1 MTRTTTLTL
10 RQPVEGKVVPLSAV
24 PDPTFAEEIMGPG
37 VAIEPTGNTVV
48 APADG
53 TVGATFETSHA
64 IALVLDDGTELLIHV
79 GIDTVQMKGDGFR
92 TLVEKGARVTAGTPL
107 LEFDLQ
113 KIAAAGHPAITPV
126 IVLNNENAQI
136 EFKE

>member
-1 MTRTTTLTL
+1 
-10 RQPVEGKVVPLSAV
+10 
-24 PDPTFAEEIMGPG
+24 MG
-37 VAIEPTGNTVV
+37 AI
-48 APADG
+48 
-53 TVGATFETSHA
+53 FETSHA

-79 GIDTVQMKGDGFR
+79 GIDTVEMKGDGFR
-92 TLVEKGARVTAGTPL
+92 TLVEKGDRVTAGTPL

-136 EFKE
+136 EFTE

>member
-1 MTRTTTLTL
+1 ML
-10 RQPVEGKVVPLSAV
+10 RLLSDV
-24 PDPTFAEEIMGPG
+24 PDAAFAQGLVGEGLAIDPLEERVRAPFDG
-37 VAIEPTGNTVV
+37 VIVGLAATGHSVTVKHAHGIEV
-48 APADG
+48 
-53 TVGATFETSHA
+53 
-64 IALVLDDGTELLIHV
+64 LIHV

-113 KIAAAGHPAITPV
+113 KIAAAGYSSITPV

-136 EFKE
+136 EFKG